1 MSIAAILKR
10 KPFLYALIAG
20 VAAAS
25 ALSLVPNALSPLTRA
40 LAAWDAALIVYV
52 VTLIAL
58 MRGATPEHL
67 GKRAAETD
75 EGRHF
80 VLFVSLVAVAVSI
93 GAIVMEASAMR
104 QNGRALHLA
113 FVFATVALSWFFV
126 HATFAT
132 HYAHEFYGADE
143 DEKKKR
149 RGGLIFPGDGA
160 PDFWDF
166 LHFALVIGVANQ
178 TADIEIDQKPMR
190 RIVTIHGVAA
200 FLFNTVILALAIN
213 LAAGLFS

>member
-1 MSIAAILKR
+1 MSIVAILKR
-10 KPFLYALIAG
+10 KPLLYALIAG
-20 VAAAS
+20 MMS
-25 ALSLVPNALSPLTRA
+25 ALALTLAPNAIAPLTRA
-40 LAAWDAALIVYV
+40 LAAWDTALILYV
-52 VTLIAL
+52 VTLFAM
-58 MRGATPEHL
+58 MRGATPQHL

-80 VLFVSLVAVAVSI
+80 VLFVSLIAVAVSI

-104 QNGRALHLA
+104 QNRRVLHLA

-143 DEKKKR
+143 DEKKR
-149 RGGLIFPGDGA
+149 RGGLIFPGDA
-160 PDFWDF
+160 TPDFWDF

-178 TADIEIDQKPMR
+178 TADVQIDQKPMR

-213 LAAGLFS
+213 LAGGLFS

>member
-10 KPFLYALIAG
+10 KPFLYALVGG
-20 VAAAS
+20 VAS
-25 ALSLVPNALSPLTRA
+25 AVTLNVFPNALAPLTRA
-40 LAAWDAALIVYV
+40 LAAWDAALIIYIA
-52 VTLIAL
+52 TLIAK

-80 VLFVSLVAVAVSI
+80 VLFVSLLAVAVSI
-93 GAIVMEASAMR
+93 GAIIMEASATR
-104 QNGRALHLA
+104 QSGRALHLA

-143 DEKKKR
+143 GEGKR
-149 RGGLIFPGDGA
+149 RGGLMFPGDHA

-178 TADIEIDQKPMR
+178 TADVQINQKPMR

-213 LAAGLFS
+213 LAAGLFG

>member
-10 KPFLYALIAG
+10 KPLLYALIG
-20 VAAAS
+20 GAAS
-25 ALSLVPNALSPLTRA
+25 AVALNLFPSALAPLTRA
-40 LAAWDAALIVYV
+40 LAAWDAALVVYI
-52 VTLIAL
+52 VTLISK
-58 MRGATPEHL
+58 MRGATPAHL

-80 VLFVSLVAVAVSI
+80 VLFVSLLAVAVSI
-93 GAIVMEASAMR
+93 GAIILEASATR
-104 QNGRALHLA
+104 QSGRALHLA

-143 DEKKKR
+143 GEEKH
-149 RGGLIFPGDGA
+149 RGGLIFPGDHA

-178 TADIEIDQKPMR
+178 TADVQIDEKPMR

-200 FLFNTVILALAIN
+200 FLFNTVILALTIN
-213 LAAGLFS
+213 LAAALFS

>member
-1 MSIAAILKR
+1 MSVAVIMKR
-10 KPFLYALIAG
+10 KPLLYALVAG
-20 VAAAS
+20 AAS
-25 ALSLVPNALSPLTRA
+25 AAVLSFVPNALSPLTRA
-40 LAAWDAALIVYV
+40 LASWDAALIVYV
-52 VTLIAL
+52 VTMIAL
-58 MRGATPEHL
+58 MRGATPEQL
-67 GKRAAETD
+67 GKRAAATD

-80 VLFVSLVAVAVSI
+80 VLAVSLIAVAVSI
-93 GAIVMEASAMR
+93 GAIVVEAAAMR
-104 QNGRALHLA
+104 QSGRALHLA

-126 HATFAT
+126 HATFAA

-143 DEKKKR
+143 GEKKR
-149 RGGLIFPGDGA
+149 RGGLLFPGDAA

-166 LHFALVIGVANQ
+166 LHFALVIGVASQ
-178 TADIEIDQKPMR
+178 TADVQIDQKPMR

>member
-10 KPFLYALIAG
+10 KPLMYALVGGLAS
-20 VAAAS
+20 AAA
-25 ALSLVPNALSPLTRA
+25 LSFIPNALSPLTRA
-40 LAAWDAALIVYV
+40 LAAWDTALIVYI
-52 VTLIAL
+52 VTLVAM

-67 GKRAAETD
+67 GQRAAATD

-80 VLFVSLVAVAVSI
+80 VLLVSLLAVAVSI
-93 GAIVMEASAMR
+93 GAIVMEAVAMH
-104 QNGRALHLA
+104 QNGRGVHLA

-126 HATFAT
+126 HATFAV
-132 HYAHEFYGADE
+132 HYAHEFYGAD
-143 DEKKKR
+143 DGEKAR
-149 RGGLIFPGDGA
+149 RGGLIFPGDAA

-178 TADIEIDQKPMR
+178 TADVQIDQKPMR

-213 LAAGLFS
+213 LAAGLFG